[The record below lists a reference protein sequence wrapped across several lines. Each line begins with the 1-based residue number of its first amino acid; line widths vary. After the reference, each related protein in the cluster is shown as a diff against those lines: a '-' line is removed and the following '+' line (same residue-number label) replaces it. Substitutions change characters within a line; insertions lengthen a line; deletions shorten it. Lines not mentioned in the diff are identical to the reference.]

1 MQNQYEIQSL
11 NHIVVVIPMKMHSS
25 LCLLIISLFSV
36 ISDLMRDERNGHSIK
51 ISSKGVC
58 AIPIASMVFM
68 LTLAQ
73 TILSVMRITTS
84 SL

>member
-1 MQNQYEIQSL
+1 MKL
-11 NHIVVVIPMKMHSS
+11 NDPNRIVVVMPNENVFRIFMFNDN
-25 LCLLIISLFSV
+25 FSV
-36 ISDLMRDERNGHSIK
+36 SVIVDLMRDERNGHSIK

-58 AIPIASMVFM
+58 TIPIASMVFM

-73 TILSVMRITTS
+73 TLLSVVRITTS